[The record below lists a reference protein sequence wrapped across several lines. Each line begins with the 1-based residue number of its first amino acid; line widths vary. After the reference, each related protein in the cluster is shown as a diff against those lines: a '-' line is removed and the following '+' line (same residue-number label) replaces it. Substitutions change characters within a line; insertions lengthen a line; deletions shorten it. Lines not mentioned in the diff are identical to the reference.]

1 MKTYSCFN
9 GTFPFKYII
18 IVDIQRQSLTIKV
31 KLADE
36 TVKTRDKHRDRVV
49 GDFSK
54 FLYKKVSSQ
63 IAIIQMK

>member
-18 IVDIQRQSLTIKV
+18 IFDIQRQSLTIKV
-31 KLADE
+31 KLVYE
-36 TVKTRDKHRDRVV
+36 TGKTRDKHRDRVV

-54 FLYKKVSSQ
+54 FLSRQSAVQ
-63 IAIIQMK
+63 